1 MVIYQSVSSTAACD
15 SYSLDWHFEFSQH
28 RHTPRLGDAAV
39 VEIDRK
45 TNLGFENEKKNN
57 PNNVENFVRISLA
70 DSYSSSPSTTAR
82 EIEARW
88 DV

>member
-1 MVIYQSVSSTAACD
+1 M
-15 SYSLDWHFEFSQH
+15 
-28 RHTPRLGDAAV
+28 